1 MALLFM
7 DGCEHYITAD
17 LAEKYTYVSSQAV
30 SNTRARTGTYSISGG
45 VHGIAVAASGAT
57 AIVGYGVYATAGG
70 HYCTV
75 GLGGFA
81 SATYAHVSMRV
92 ETDGSVT
99 VRNGISSSATILGQT
114 SPAAF
119 RFSMWN
125 YVEIKIGLHDSTGT
139 VTVKVNGTA
148 LLTLTG
154 KDTIGTP
161 ASATWSAV
169 EWSNG
174 ATAWVDDIYLCDGSG
189 GLNDDLLGEVRVVT
203 LLPVTDAVA
212 AGSNADFTCS
222 TSTDHGAL
230 VDDAAPND
238 DTDYVSSST
247 LNHVDSWEYP
257 ALGYTGTIKGV
268 QMNLSAKKTDSGTR
282 AIAAVTRPVATNRV
296 HATDHYLGTSYAY
309 WRAIWELNPEDSG
322 AWEVADVDGAEF
334 GVKVTV

>member
-161 ASATWSAV
+161 ASATWNAV

-268 QMNLSAKKTDSGTR
+268 QMSLSARKTDSGTR

-296 HATDHYLGTSYAY
+296 HATNHYLGTSYAY

>member
-7 DGCEHYITAD
+7 DGCEHYVTGD
-17 LAEKYTYVSSQAV
+17 LAEKYDYVAAQAI
-30 SNTRARTGTYSISGG
+30 SNTRARTGAYSTSGG
-45 VHGIAVAASGAT
+45 VHGKALAASGAT
-57 AIVGYGVYATAGG
+57 AIVGYGVYASAGG

-81 SATYAHVSMRV
+81 SATYAQVSMRV
-92 ETDGSVT
+92 ETDGSIT

-119 RFSMWN
+119 RFSVWN
-125 YVEIKIGLHDSTGT
+125 YVEIKITLHDSTGA
-139 VTVKVNGTA
+139 VTVRVNGVAVLA
-148 LLTLTG
+148 LTN

-161 ASATWSAV
+161 ASATWGAV

-174 ATAWVDDIYLCDGSG
+174 ATAWMDDLYVCDGSG
-189 GLNDDLLGEVRVVT
+189 ATNNDFLGECRVVT
-203 LLPVTDAVA
+203 LLPQTDAVA

-222 TSTDHGAL
+222 TGADHGAL
-230 VDDAAPND
+230 VDEAAPND
-238 DTDYVSSST
+238 DTDYLSSST

-257 ALGYTGTIKGV
+257 ALGYTGTVKGV
-268 QMNLSAKKTDSGTR
+268 QMNLCAKKTDSGTR
-282 AIAAVTRPVATNRV
+282 AIAAVTRPASTNRV
-296 HATDHYLGTSYAY
+296 HATDHYIGTSYAY
-309 WRAIWELNPEDSG
+309 WRSIWELNPEDSA

>member
-7 DGCEHYITAD
+7 DGAEHYVTAD
-17 LAEKYTYVSSQAV
+17 VLEKYSYQSSATVST
-30 SNTRARTGTYSISGG
+30 TRARTGSASLTGSF
-45 VHGIAVAASGAT
+45 VGIAVAPADAT
-57 AIVGYGVYATAGG
+57 VIVGFGLYAVDSLAFVQ
-70 HYCTV
+70 V
-75 GLGGFA
+75 GYNGFG
-81 SATYAHVSMRV
+81 STYEQMSVRIEA
-92 ETDGSVT
+92 DGSIT
-99 VRNGISSSATILGQT
+99 ARTGPATGTILGQT
-114 SPAAF
+114 AAGIF
-119 RFSMWN
+119 KYGVWN
-125 YVEIKIGLHDSTGT
+125 YLEVKCLVDLSAGT
-139 VTVKVNGTA
+139 VTVKLNGA
-148 LLTLTG
+148 EVLTLTG
-154 KDTIGTP
+154 KDTVHQP
-161 ASATWSAV
+161 AVAAWTTVQWNLVS
-169 EWSNG
+169 G
-174 ATAWVDDIYLCDGSG
+174 AWLDDVYVCDGSG
-189 GLNDDLLGEVRVVT
+189 AVNNDFLGECRVVT
-203 LLPVTDAVA
+203 LLPQTDAVA

-268 QMNLSAKKTDSGTR
+268 QMSLSARKTDSGTR

-296 HATDHYLGTSYAY
+296 HATNHYLGTSYAY